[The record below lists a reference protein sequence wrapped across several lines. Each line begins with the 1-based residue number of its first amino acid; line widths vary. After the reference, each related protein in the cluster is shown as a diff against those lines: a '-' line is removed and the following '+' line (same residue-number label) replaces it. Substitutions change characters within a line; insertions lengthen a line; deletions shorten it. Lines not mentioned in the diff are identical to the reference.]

1 MMRVSMVYLCLLLIR
16 TQTKSSKVLY
26 LANYAATYI
35 FLALPGALSLGYA
48 CTDLIFP
55 WPPVA

>member
-1 MMRVSMVYLCLLLIR
+1 MRVSMVYLCLLLIR
-16 TQTKSSKVLY
+16 TQTKASKVLY

-48 CTDLIFP
+48 CTDL
-55 WPPVA
+55 A